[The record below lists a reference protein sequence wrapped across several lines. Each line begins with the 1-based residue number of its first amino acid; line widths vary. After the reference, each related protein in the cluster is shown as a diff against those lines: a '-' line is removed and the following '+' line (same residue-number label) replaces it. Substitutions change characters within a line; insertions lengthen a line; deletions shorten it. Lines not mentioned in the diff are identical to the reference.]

1 MEDNSS
7 RLHSGES
14 DGGAGRVY
22 DWEDF
27 LCSREVS
34 GGEEESVYLARV
46 LTCLSGILSSAPSAP
61 LDGPLA
67 GGLRASLFVSWPIG
81 DSRFLPLSRRVA
93 ATEGEVEEKG

>member
-1 MEDNSS
+1 MGPPSQPGPFMEDNSS

-34 GGEEESVYLARV
+34 GGEEESVYLDLV

-67 GGLRASLFVSWPIG
+67 GGLPCVPLC
-81 DSRFLPLSRRVA
+81 FLAYWRLSIPSFIA
-93 ATEGEVEEKG
+93 